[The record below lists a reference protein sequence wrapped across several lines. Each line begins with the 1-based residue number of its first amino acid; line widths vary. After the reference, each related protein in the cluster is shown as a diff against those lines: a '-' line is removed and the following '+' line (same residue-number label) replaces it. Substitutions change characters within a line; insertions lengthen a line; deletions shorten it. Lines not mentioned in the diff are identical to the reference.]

1 MQHTG
6 EEVKRA
12 KINGVYSMVFRVY
25 FAKTEIK
32 ISKSVVTVTP
42 CETTLSV
49 CVWVRVCVWNC
60 VMGLLS
66 PLPTK
71 ICHSTLYS
79 TKKKRSLFI
88 FSLSDSKN
96 NPGKT
101 GVYLTKIH

>member
-49 CVWVRVCVWNC
+49 CVWVRVCVCAYGTVSWA
-60 VMGLLS
+60 S
-66 PLPTK
+66 SLPYQQK
-71 ICHSTLYS
+71 YAIQRYIPQKKKKDPYLYS
-79 TKKKRSLFI
+79 H
-88 FSLSDSKN
+88 
-96 NPGKT
+96 
-101 GVYLTKIH
+101 YLTPKITREKQVFI